1 MGLYNLPAFIT
12 VHLLGYK
19 VTITLESGAIMTYT
33 VDPQLSVILPKPS
46 GAYSVSII
54 AINGIGASE
63 AEEATIVGMSR

>member
-1 MGLYNLPAFIT
+1 M
-12 VHLLGYK
+12 
-19 VTITLESGAIMTYT
+19 TITLENGAIMTYT